1 MTKMLRFWILT
12 ILVTSSLV
20 LSGQEESQ
28 TNNIIANI
36 IEDFLESTD
45 SENFDYNTIFENL
58 NYYYEHPIN
67 INNAKEEELRDLFL
81 LNEIQING
89 FIQHR
94 RHFGNF
100 LSIYELQSIPSWDM
114 ITIKNVVPFL
124 QCEVAP
130 DDFNLDFRDALRN
143 GTSTLFLKGK
153 RILEKRAGFIADAN
167 GNKPYIGDPN
177 HLYVRY
183 RYEYGQSFKAGF
195 TMEKDPGEKLFGDGS
210 KYGFDFYSFFA
221 YAKDINKTFSIVS
234 LGDFAV
240 SMGQGLILHNDFG
253 TGKSSFV
260 MNVKKAGRSLRPYSS
275 VNEVNYFRGGGTVIN
290 IGKNLQTTV
299 FASYKPID
307 AKVDRDTIEN
317 TDFDSFGSIRFDGYH
332 RTATEIANKNSIH
345 QSNVGTKIQYK
356 VRDFKLALNG
366 LYTGFDADLVRD
378 QSLYRKYLF
387 AGKSLINAS
396 IDYSYRWQNLTFF
409 GESAVSDNGG
419 RANIHGLLMGLDK
432 KLDVSLVYRNYDPDY
447 QVLNANAFAE
457 ASQPINEKGFYIGLE
472 MRPFKNITFSSYAD
486 VWSNPWA
493 SYRRDGPTDG
503 KEIFIK
509 MSYIQKRKLDFYIQY
524 RYEQKQV
531 NSNNESI
538 IDYPEYQTLQRL
550 RFHLGYKLTKEWELR
565 ERAEFSFFRKATKSH
580 GFLAYQDVIFK
591 PIASPFSMTAR
602 YAIFDINSYDARIYA
617 YENDILYEFYI
628 PFYQNRGSRFYINT
642 RWRIAKNYTW
652 ELRLGRTFYQNVD
665 EISSGNNLID
675 GRTQTE
681 LKTQLKIRF

>member
-1 MTKMLRFWILT
+1 M
-12 ILVTSSLV
+12 
-20 LSGQEESQ
+20 
-28 TNNIIANI
+28 
-36 IEDFLESTD
+36 
-45 SENFDYNTIFENL
+45 
-58 NYYYEHPIN
+58 
-67 INNAKEEELRDLFL
+67 
-81 LNEIQING
+81 
-89 FIQHR
+89 
-94 RHFGNF
+94 
-100 LSIYELQSIPSWDM
+100 
-114 ITIKNVVPFL
+114 
-124 QCEVAP
+124 
-130 DDFNLDFRDALRN
+130 
-143 GTSTLFLKGK
+143 
-153 RILEKRAGFIADAN
+153 
-167 GNKPYIGDPN
+167 
-177 HLYVRY
+177 
-183 RYEYGQSFKAGF
+183 
-195 TMEKDPGEKLFGDGS
+195 
-210 KYGFDFYSFFA
+210 
-221 YAKDINKTFSIVS
+221 
-234 LGDFAV
+234 
-240 SMGQGLILHNDFG
+240 
-253 TGKSSFV
+253 
-260 MNVKKAGRSLRPYSS
+260 
-275 VNEVNYFRGGGTVIN
+275 
-290 IGKNLQTTV
+290 
-299 FASYKPID
+299 
-307 AKVDRDTIEN
+307 
-317 TDFDSFGSIRFDGYH
+317 
-332 RTATEIANKNSIH
+332 
-345 QSNVGTKIQYK
+345 
-356 VRDFKLALNG
+356 
-366 LYTGFDADLVRD
+366 
-378 QSLYRKYLF
+378 
-387 AGKSLINAS
+387 
-396 IDYSYRWQNLTFF
+396 
-409 GESAVSDNGG
+409 
-419 RANIHGLLMGLDK
+419 
-432 KLDVSLVYRNYDPDY
+432 
-447 QVLNANAFAE
+447 LNANAFAE

>member
-1 MTKMLRFWILT
+1 MLRWFFLLILMNIT
-12 ILVTSSLV
+12 IGVFAQDEAS
-20 LSGQEESQ
+20 

-36 IEDFLESTD
+36 IEDFLESND
-45 SENFDYNTIFENL
+45 AENFDYNTIFENL
-58 NYYYEHPIN
+58 NYYYDHPIN
-67 INNAKEEELRDLFL
+67 INTAKEEELRDLFL

-89 FIQHR
+89 FLQHR
-94 RHFGNF
+94 QTFGNF

-114 ITIKNVVPFL
+114 ITIKNVTPFL
-124 QCEVAP
+124 QCEIAP
-130 DDFNLDFRDALRN
+130 VDFNLDFRDAFRN

-153 RILEKRAGFIADAN
+153 RILEKRAGFIPDAN
-167 GNKPYIGDPN
+167 GYKPYVGDPN

-183 RYEYGQSFKAGF
+183 RYEYGQSLKTGF
-195 TMEKDPGEKLFGDGS
+195 TMEKDPGEKLFGEGS

-221 YAKDINKTFSIVS
+221 YAKDINKTFNIVS

-275 VNEVNYFRGGGTVIN
+275 VNEVNFFRGGGTVIN
-290 IGKNLQTTV
+290 IARNLQTMV

-307 AKVDRDTIEN
+307 ASVDRDTIEN

-345 QSNVGTKIQYK
+345 QTNFGTKVQYK

-366 LYTGFDADLVRD
+366 LYTGFDAALIRD
-378 QSLYRKYLF
+378 QNLYRKYLF
-387 AGKSLINAS
+387 AGKTLVNAS

-419 RANIHGLLMGLDK
+419 KANIHGLLMGLDRR
-432 KLDVSLVYRNYDPDY
+432 LDVSLVYRNYDPDY

-457 ASQPINEKGFYIGLE
+457 ASQPINEKGFYLGIEL
-472 MRPFKNITFSSYAD
+472 RPFKNISFSSYAD

-493 SYRRDGPTDG
+493 NYRRDGPTDG
-503 KEIFIK
+503 KEFFIK
-509 MSYIQKRKLDFYIQY
+509 MSYVQKRKLDFYIQY

-531 NSNNESI
+531 NSNNEVI

-550 RFHLGYKLTKEWELR
+550 RFHFGYKLTKEWELR
-565 ERAEFSFFRKATKSH
+565 DRAEFSFFNKASKSN
-580 GFLAYQDVIFK
+580 GFLAFQDVIYK
-591 PIASPFSMTAR
+591 PIASHFSMTAR

-642 RWRIAKNYTW
+642 RWRIGKNYTW

-665 EISSGNNLID
+665 SISSGNNLID
-675 GRTQTE
+675 GRIQTE